1 MLPDTGEGPRVPAAE
16 QRLDAADEP
25 CLLLQAPPGDDEGP
39 VVRQG
44 LLFELLQSI
53 RSEVDAR
60 GLKEGVGSASHVPIL
75 QLRATPGDRTSTLR
89 RSFSSLPAVGTE
101 VLIEEDETWV
111 LLSQGGDVGLVAVI
125 FEPPVHDGLRLE
137 LGQGRHSNLYNRLHH
152 KNGR

>member
-60 GLKEGVGSASHVPIL
+60 GLKEGGFRFSRSYPTATRNSRRPHVNLAQKL
-75 QLRATPGDRTSTLR
+75 QQSPSRWHGGTDRR
-89 RSFSSLPAVGTE
+89 R
-101 VLIEEDETWV
+101 
-111 LLSQGGDVGLVAVI
+111 
-125 FEPPVHDGLRLE
+125 
-137 LGQGRHSNLYNRLHH
+137 
-152 KNGR
+152 